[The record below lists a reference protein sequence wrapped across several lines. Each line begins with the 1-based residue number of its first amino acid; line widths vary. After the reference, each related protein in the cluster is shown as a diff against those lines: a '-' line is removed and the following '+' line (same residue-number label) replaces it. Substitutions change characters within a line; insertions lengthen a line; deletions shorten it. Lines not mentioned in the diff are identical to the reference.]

1 MEPETV
7 PEYFKLMGV
16 KLYRLTPIFITGGN
30 RMDRKGLEI
39 NMSREEVGMDDIS
52 KRLVHNKVCNVT
64 VKRNKNKLENALAVI
79 QELVKSGR
87 LHAEGE
93 VETIR
98 TPERL
103 KEYMDHCKQS
113 GEYVLDVET
122 TGLDIYNDILVG
134 ICLYTPGETS
144 AYVPFNHTDLQN
156 VRVADQMS
164 EEQVRD
170 IMLPCLQD
178 QELRCIN
185 HNIKFDN
192 KKLAWD
198 WKQIIVNIYWDT
210 LIAGYVLNENEPH
223 GLKPLY
229 NKYILHGKGSS
240 EDYGDLFEG
249 IPFNY
254 VPIDVAT
261 VYGANDGFKT
271 YALYKFQAQYL
282 REDHP
287 REDFRK
293 MYYVF
298 REVEMPLIPLCTD
311 MEMRGVEIREDF
323 AKELSEDF
331 NKEMVEVEA
340 KCDAYVEQF
349 KQYILDHNNLMRLT
363 KGTCKINYSSP
374 QQVAALFYDIFKLR
388 SVSRKEPRGTGDK
401 IIQKFLSTAKKKD
414 TKKSREFAEFLEN
427 YQRFKEIKKLLG
439 TYVDKIPQVKEPKIN
454 AVYTTY
460 NQYGAK
466 TGRFSSS
473 DTVSKINLQNIPSK
487 EKRIRKIFKA
497 RDGYKLVGGDFSQIE
512 PRVLAFLSGDE
523 SMINAYKEGKDLY
536 AIMGSQVYQ
545 LPYEDC
551 REFYP
556 DGTVNAEGKHRRTT
570 MKSVLLGIMYE
581 RGATAIGEQF
591 NKSAEWAQQLI
602 DNFYKSFPKINQYRL
617 KIENMAETYG
627 YVTTITGR
635 KRRLPDMQLEDKD
648 DYRYQEAHRQSLNSV
663 IQGSSADIMKLSMIA
678 IYNDPRYKALDCHM
692 IITVHDELIMEV
704 PEDHIKEGAELLVGT
719 MKRVGHSLIDLPM
732 SVDAEVNDYWYGEN
746 LAEKYGV

>member
-1 MEPETV
+1 MSRTELELNME
-7 PEYFKLMGV
+7 
-16 KLYRLTPIFITGGN
+16 
-30 RMDRKGLEI
+30 
-39 NMSREEVGMDDIS
+39 REEVSMDDIS
-52 KRLVHNKVCNVT
+52 SRLSHNKVCNVT

-170 IMLPCLQD
+170 IVIPYLQD

-254 VPIDVAT
+254 VPIEVAT

-523 SMINAYKEGKDLY
+523 SMINAYKEEKDLY

-704 PEDHIKEGAELLVGT
+704 PEDHIKDGAELLVGT

>member
-1 MEPETV
+1 
-7 PEYFKLMGV
+7 
-16 KLYRLTPIFITGGN
+16 
-30 RMDRKGLEI
+30 MDRKGLEI

-170 IMLPCLQD
+170 IMFPCLQD

-198 WKQIIVNIYWDT
+198 WKQTIVNIYWDT

-746 LAEKYGV
+746 LAEKYGL

>member
-1 MEPETV
+1 
-7 PEYFKLMGV
+7 
-16 KLYRLTPIFITGGN
+16 
-30 RMDRKGLEI
+30 MDRKGLEI

-170 IMLPCLQD
+170 IMISYLQD

-198 WKQIIVNIYWDT
+198 WKQVIVNIYWDT
-210 LIAGYVLNENEPH
+210 QIAGNVLNENEPH
-223 GLKPLY
+223 KLKPMY
-229 NKYILHGKGSS
+229 NKYILHGKGSG
-240 EDYGDLFEG
+240 EDYKDLFDG

-254 VPIDVAT
+254 VPIDIAT

-331 NKEMVEVEA
+331 NKELVEVEA

>member
-1 MEPETV
+1 
-7 PEYFKLMGV
+7 
-16 KLYRLTPIFITGGN
+16 
-30 RMDRKGLEI
+30 MDRKGLEI

-156 VRVADQMS
+156 VRVVDQMS

-170 IMLPCLQD
+170 IVIPYLQD

-254 VPIDVAT
+254 VPIEVAT

-298 REVEMPLIPLCTD
+298 LEVEMPLIPLCTD

-523 SMINAYKEGKDLY
+523 SMINAYREGKDLY

-551 REFYP
+551 REFHP

-704 PEDHIKEGAELLVGT
+704 PEEHIKEGAELLVGT

>member
-1 MEPETV
+1 
-7 PEYFKLMGV
+7 
-16 KLYRLTPIFITGGN
+16 
-30 RMDRKGLEI
+30 MDRKGLEI

-170 IMLPCLQD
+170 IVIPYLQD

-198 WKQIIVNIYWDT
+198 WKQVIVNIYWDT
-210 LIAGYVLNENEPH
+210 QIAGNVLNENEPH
-223 GLKPLY
+223 KLKPMY
-229 NKYILHGKGSS
+229 NKYILHGKGSG
-240 EDYGDLFEG
+240 EDYKDLFDG

-254 VPIDVAT
+254 VPIDIAT

-331 NKEMVEVEA
+331 NKELVEVEA

-374 QQVAALFYDIFKLR
+374 QQVAALFYDIFKLK

-523 SMINAYKEGKDLY
+523 SMINAYREGKDLY

>member
-1 MEPETV
+1 ME
-7 PEYFKLMGV
+7 
-16 KLYRLTPIFITGGN
+16 
-30 RMDRKGLEI
+30 
-39 NMSREEVGMDDIS
+39 REEVSMDDIS
-52 KRLVHNKVCNVT
+52 SRLSHNKVCNVT

-164 EEQVRD
+164 EEQVSD
-170 IMLPCLQD
+170 IVIPYLQD

-254 VPIDVAT
+254 VPIEVAT

>member
-1 MEPETV
+1 MSRKELELNME
-7 PEYFKLMGV
+7 
-16 KLYRLTPIFITGGN
+16 
-30 RMDRKGLEI
+30 
-39 NMSREEVGMDDIS
+39 REEVSMDDIS
-52 KRLVHNKVCNVT
+52 SRLSHNKVCNVT

-170 IMLPCLQD
+170 IVIPYLQD

-192 KKLAWD
+192 KKLVWD

-254 VPIDVAT
+254 VPIEVAT

-704 PEDHIKEGAELLVGT
+704 PEEHIKEGAELLVGT

>member
-1 MEPETV
+1 
-7 PEYFKLMGV
+7 
-16 KLYRLTPIFITGGN
+16 
-30 RMDRKGLEI
+30 MDRKGLEI

-170 IMLPCLQD
+170 IVIPYLQD

-198 WKQIIVNIYWDT
+198 WKQVIVNIYWDT
-210 LIAGYVLNENEPH
+210 QIAGNVLNENEPH
-223 GLKPLY
+223 KLKPMY
-229 NKYILHGKGSS
+229 NKYILHGKGSG
-240 EDYGDLFEG
+240 EDYKDLFDG

-254 VPIDVAT
+254 VPIDIAT

-331 NKEMVEVEA
+331 NKELVEVEA

-374 QQVAALFYDIFKLR
+374 QQVAALFYDIFKLK

-556 DGTVNAEGKHRRTT
+556 DGTVNTEGKHRRTT

-581 RGATAIGEQF
+581 RGATDIGEQF

>member
-1 MEPETV
+1 
-7 PEYFKLMGV
+7 
-16 KLYRLTPIFITGGN
+16 
-30 RMDRKGLEI
+30 MDRKGLEI

-156 VRVADQMS
+156 VRVANQMS

-388 SVSRKEPRGTGDK
+388 SVSRKESRGTGDK

>member
-1 MEPETV
+1 
-7 PEYFKLMGV
+7 
-16 KLYRLTPIFITGGN
+16 
-30 RMDRKGLEI
+30 MDRKGLEI

-170 IMLPCLQD
+170 IVIPYLQD

-229 NKYILHGKGSS
+229 NKYLLHGKGSS

-254 VPIDVAT
+254 VPIEVAT

-591 NKSAEWAQQLI
+591 NKSDEWAQQLI

-704 PEDHIKEGAELLVGT
+704 PEEHIKEGAELLVGT

>member
-1 MEPETV
+1 
-7 PEYFKLMGV
+7 
-16 KLYRLTPIFITGGN
+16 
-30 RMDRKGLEI
+30 MDRKGLEI

-170 IMLPCLQD
+170 IMITYLQD

-254 VPIDVAT
+254 VPIEVAT

>member
-1 MEPETV
+1 MSRKELELNME
-7 PEYFKLMGV
+7 
-16 KLYRLTPIFITGGN
+16 
-30 RMDRKGLEI
+30 
-39 NMSREEVGMDDIS
+39 REEVSMDDIS
-52 KRLVHNKVCNVT
+52 SRLSHNKVCNVT

-93 VETIR
+93 IETIR

-156 VRVADQMS
+156 VGVADQMS

-170 IMLPCLQD
+170 IVIPYLQD

-198 WKQIIVNIYWDT
+198 WKQIIVNIFWDT

-254 VPIDVAT
+254 VPIEVAT

-293 MYYVF
+293 MYHVF

>member
-1 MEPETV
+1 
-7 PEYFKLMGV
+7 
-16 KLYRLTPIFITGGN
+16 
-30 RMDRKGLEI
+30 MDRKGLEI

-497 RDGYKLVGGDFSQIE
+497 HDGYKLVGGDFSQIE

-704 PEDHIKEGAELLVGT
+704 PEEHIKEGAELLVGT

>member
-1 MEPETV
+1 
-7 PEYFKLMGV
+7 
-16 KLYRLTPIFITGGN
+16 
-30 RMDRKGLEI
+30 MDRKGLEI

-170 IMLPCLQD
+170 IMIPYLQD

-198 WKQIIVNIYWDT
+198 WKQVIVNIYWDT
-210 LIAGYVLNENEPH
+210 QIAGNVLNENEPH
-223 GLKPLY
+223 KLKPMY
-229 NKYILHGKGSS
+229 NKYILHGKGSG
-240 EDYGDLFEG
+240 EDYKDLFDG

-254 VPIDVAT
+254 VPIDIAT

-331 NKEMVEVEA
+331 NKELVEVEA

-374 QQVAALFYDIFKLR
+374 QQVAALFYDIFKLK

-556 DGTVNAEGKHRRTT
+556 DGTVNTEGKHRRTT

>member
-1 MEPETV
+1 MSRKELELNME
-7 PEYFKLMGV
+7 
-16 KLYRLTPIFITGGN
+16 
-30 RMDRKGLEI
+30 
-39 NMSREEVGMDDIS
+39 REEVSMDDIS
-52 KRLVHNKVCNVT
+52 SRLSHNKVCNVT

-170 IMLPCLQD
+170 IMLPYLQD

-198 WKQIIVNIYWDT
+198 WKQVIVNIYWDT
-210 LIAGYVLNENEPH
+210 QIAGNVLNENEPH
-223 GLKPLY
+223 KLKPMY
-229 NKYILHGKGSS
+229 NKYILHGKGSG
-240 EDYGDLFEG
+240 EDYKDLFDG

-254 VPIDVAT
+254 VPIDIAT

-282 REDHP
+282 REDYP

-331 NKEMVEVEA
+331 NKELVEVEA

-374 QQVAALFYDIFKLR
+374 QQVAALFYDIFKLK

>member
-1 MEPETV
+1 
-7 PEYFKLMGV
+7 
-16 KLYRLTPIFITGGN
+16 
-30 RMDRKGLEI
+30 MDRKGLEI

-170 IMLPCLQD
+170 IMFPCLQD

-198 WKQIIVNIYWDT
+198 WKQTIVNIYWDT

-746 LAEKYGV
+746 LSEKYGL

>member
-1 MEPETV
+1 
-7 PEYFKLMGV
+7 
-16 KLYRLTPIFITGGN
+16 
-30 RMDRKGLEI
+30 MDRKGLEI

-164 EEQVRD
+164 EEQVSD
-170 IMLPCLQD
+170 IVIPYLQD

-331 NKEMVEVEA
+331 NKEMIEVEA

-401 IIQKFLSTAKKKD
+401 IIQKFLGTAKKKD

-704 PEDHIKEGAELLVGT
+704 PEEHIKEGAELLVGT

>member
-1 MEPETV
+1 
-7 PEYFKLMGV
+7 
-16 KLYRLTPIFITGGN
+16 
-30 RMDRKGLEI
+30 MDRKGLEI

-170 IMLPCLQD
+170 IVIPYLQD

-254 VPIDVAT
+254 VPIEVAT

-704 PEDHIKEGAELLVGT
+704 PEDHIKDGAELLVGT

>member
-1 MEPETV
+1 
-7 PEYFKLMGV
+7 
-16 KLYRLTPIFITGGN
+16 
-30 RMDRKGLEI
+30 MDRKGLEI

-103 KEYMDHCKQS
+103 KEYMDRCKQS

-122 TGLDIYNDILVG
+122 TGLDIYSDILVG

-170 IMLPCLQD
+170 IMIPYLQD

-198 WKQIIVNIYWDT
+198 WKQVIVNIYWDT
-210 LIAGYVLNENEPH
+210 QIAGNVLNENEPH
-223 GLKPLY
+223 KLKPMY
-229 NKYILHGKGSS
+229 NKYILHGKGSG
-240 EDYGDLFEG
+240 EDYKDLFDG

-254 VPIDVAT
+254 VPIDIAT

-331 NKEMVEVEA
+331 NKELVEVEA

-374 QQVAALFYDIFKLR
+374 QQVAALFYDIFKLK

-678 IYNDPRYKALDCHM
+678 IYNDPRYKELDCHM

>member
-1 MEPETV
+1 
-7 PEYFKLMGV
+7 
-16 KLYRLTPIFITGGN
+16 
-30 RMDRKGLEI
+30 MDRKGLEI

-170 IMLPCLQD
+170 IMLPYLQD

-254 VPIDVAT
+254 VPIEVAT

-678 IYNDPRYKALDCHM
+678 IYNDPRYKELDCHM

-704 PEDHIKEGAELLVGT
+704 PEEHIKEGAELLVGA

>member
-1 MEPETV
+1 
-7 PEYFKLMGV
+7 
-16 KLYRLTPIFITGGN
+16 
-30 RMDRKGLEI
+30 MDRKGLEI
-39 NMSREEVGMDDIS
+39 NMSREEVGVDDIS

-79 QELVKSGR
+79 HELVKSGR

-170 IMLPCLQD
+170 IMIPYLQD

-198 WKQIIVNIYWDT
+198 WKQVIVNIYWDT
-210 LIAGYVLNENEPH
+210 QIAGNVLNENEPH
-223 GLKPLY
+223 KLKPMY
-229 NKYILHGKGSS
+229 NKYILHGKGSG
-240 EDYGDLFEG
+240 EDYKDLFDG

-254 VPIDVAT
+254 VPIDIAT

-331 NKEMVEVEA
+331 NKELVEVEA

-374 QQVAALFYDIFKLR
+374 QQVAALFYDIFKLK

>member
-1 MEPETV
+1 MSRKELELNME
-7 PEYFKLMGV
+7 
-16 KLYRLTPIFITGGN
+16 
-30 RMDRKGLEI
+30 
-39 NMSREEVGMDDIS
+39 REEVSMDDIS
-52 KRLVHNKVCNVT
+52 SRLSHNKVCNVT

-164 EEQVRD
+164 EEQVSD
-170 IMLPCLQD
+170 IVIPYLQD

-254 VPIDVAT
+254 VPIEVAT

-591 NKSAEWAQQLI
+591 NKSADWAQQLI

>member
-1 MEPETV
+1 MSRKELELNME
-7 PEYFKLMGV
+7 
-16 KLYRLTPIFITGGN
+16 
-30 RMDRKGLEI
+30 
-39 NMSREEVGMDDIS
+39 REEVSMDDIS
-52 KRLVHNKVCNVT
+52 SRLSHNKVCNVT

-170 IMLPCLQD
+170 IVIPYLQD

-254 VPIDVAT
+254 VPIEVAT

-704 PEDHIKEGAELLVGT
+704 PEENVKEGAELLVGT

>member
-1 MEPETV
+1 
-7 PEYFKLMGV
+7 
-16 KLYRLTPIFITGGN
+16 
-30 RMDRKGLEI
+30 MDRKGLEI

-103 KEYMDHCKQS
+103 KGYMDHCKQS

-164 EEQVRD
+164 EEQVRN
-170 IMLPCLQD
+170 IVIPYLQD

-254 VPIDVAT
+254 VPIEVAT

-331 NKEMVEVEA
+331 NKEMIEVEA

>member
-1 MEPETV
+1 
-7 PEYFKLMGV
+7 
-16 KLYRLTPIFITGGN
+16 
-30 RMDRKGLEI
+30 MDRKGLEI

-170 IMLPCLQD
+170 ITLPYLQD

-254 VPIDVAT
+254 VPIEVAT

-271 YALYKFQAQYL
+271 YALYKFQTQYL

-523 SMINAYKEGKDLY
+523 SMINAYKDGKDLY

-678 IYNDPRYKALDCHM
+678 IYNDPRYKELDCHM

-704 PEDHIKEGAELLVGT
+704 PEEHIKEGAELLVGT

>member
-1 MEPETV
+1 MSRKELELNME
-7 PEYFKLMGV
+7 
-16 KLYRLTPIFITGGN
+16 
-30 RMDRKGLEI
+30 
-39 NMSREEVGMDDIS
+39 REEVSMDDIS
-52 KRLVHNKVCNVT
+52 SRLSHNKVCNVT

-144 AYVPFNHTDLQN
+144 VYVPFNHTDLQN

-170 IMLPCLQD
+170 IMLPYLQD

-210 LIAGYVLNENEPH
+210 QIAGNVLNENESH
-223 GLKPLY
+223 KLKPMY
-229 NKYILHGKGSS
+229 NKYILHGKGSG
-240 EDYGDLFEG
+240 EDYKDLFDG

-254 VPIDVAT
+254 VPIDIAT

-271 YALYKFQAQYL
+271 YALYKFQDQYL

-298 REVEMPLIPLCTD
+298 REIEMPLIPLCTD

-331 NKEMVEVEA
+331 NKELVEVEA

-374 QQVAALFYDIFKLR
+374 QQVAALFYDIFKLK

-678 IYNDPRYKALDCHM
+678 IYNDPRYKELDCHM

-704 PEDHIKEGAELLVGT
+704 PEEHIKEGAELLVGT

>member
-1 MEPETV
+1 
-7 PEYFKLMGV
+7 
-16 KLYRLTPIFITGGN
+16 
-30 RMDRKGLEI
+30 
-39 NMSREEVGMDDIS
+39 
-52 KRLVHNKVCNVT
+52 
-64 VKRNKNKLENALAVI
+64 
-79 QELVKSGR
+79 
-87 LHAEGE
+87 
-93 VETIR
+93 
-98 TPERL
+98 
-103 KEYMDHCKQS
+103 
-113 GEYVLDVET
+113 
-122 TGLDIYNDILVG
+122 
-134 ICLYTPGETS
+134 
-144 AYVPFNHTDLQN
+144 
-156 VRVADQMS
+156 
-164 EEQVRD
+164 
-170 IMLPCLQD
+170 
-178 QELRCIN
+178 
-185 HNIKFDN
+185 
-192 KKLAWD
+192 
-198 WKQIIVNIYWDT
+198 
-210 LIAGYVLNENEPH
+210 
-223 GLKPLY
+223 
-229 NKYILHGKGSS
+229 
-240 EDYGDLFEG
+240 
-249 IPFNY
+249 
-254 VPIDVAT
+254 
-261 VYGANDGFKT
+261 
-271 YALYKFQAQYL
+271 
-282 REDHP
+282 
-287 REDFRK
+287 

-331 NKEMVEVEA
+331 NKELVEVEA

-374 QQVAALFYDIFKLR
+374 QQVAALFYDIFKLK

>member
-1 MEPETV
+1 
-7 PEYFKLMGV
+7 
-16 KLYRLTPIFITGGN
+16 
-30 RMDRKGLEI
+30 MDRKGLEI

-170 IMLPCLQD
+170 ITLPYLQD

-254 VPIDVAT
+254 VPIEVAT

-704 PEDHIKEGAELLVGT
+704 PEEHIKEGVELLVGT

>member
-1 MEPETV
+1 MSRKELELNME
-7 PEYFKLMGV
+7 
-16 KLYRLTPIFITGGN
+16 
-30 RMDRKGLEI
+30 
-39 NMSREEVGMDDIS
+39 REEVSMDDIS
-52 KRLVHNKVCNVT
+52 SRLSHNKVCNVT
-64 VKRNKNKLENALAVI
+64 VKRNKNKLENAIAVI

-144 AYVPFNHTDLQN
+144 VYVPFNHTDLQN

-170 IMLPCLQD
+170 IMIPYLQD

-210 LIAGYVLNENEPH
+210 QIAGNVLNENEPH
-223 GLKPLY
+223 KLKPMY
-229 NKYILHGKGSS
+229 NKYILHGKGSG
-240 EDYGDLFEG
+240 EDYKDLFDG

-254 VPIDVAT
+254 VPIDIAT

-331 NKEMVEVEA
+331 NKELVEVEA

-374 QQVAALFYDIFKLR
+374 QQVAALFYDIFKLK

-678 IYNDPRYKALDCHM
+678 IYNDPRYKELDCHM

-704 PEDHIKEGAELLVGT
+704 PEEHIKEGAELLVGT

>member
-1 MEPETV
+1 MSRKELELNME
-7 PEYFKLMGV
+7 
-16 KLYRLTPIFITGGN
+16 
-30 RMDRKGLEI
+30 
-39 NMSREEVGMDDIS
+39 REEVSMDDIS
-52 KRLVHNKVCNVT
+52 SRLSHNKVCNVT

-93 VETIR
+93 IETIR

-144 AYVPFNHTDLQN
+144 AYVPFNHTDFQN

-170 IMLPCLQD
+170 IVIPYLQD

-198 WKQIIVNIYWDT
+198 WKQIIVNIFWDT

-254 VPIDVAT
+254 VPIEVAT

-293 MYYVF
+293 MYHVF

-704 PEDHIKEGAELLVGT
+704 PEEHIKEGAELLVGT

-746 LAEKYGV
+746 LAEKYGL

>member
-1 MEPETV
+1 MSRKELELNME
-7 PEYFKLMGV
+7 
-16 KLYRLTPIFITGGN
+16 
-30 RMDRKGLEI
+30 
-39 NMSREEVGMDDIS
+39 REEVSMDDIS
-52 KRLVHNKVCNVT
+52 SRLFHNKVCNVT

-144 AYVPFNHTDLQN
+144 VYVPFNHTDLQN

-170 IMLPCLQD
+170 IMIPYLQD

-210 LIAGYVLNENEPH
+210 QIAGNVLNENESH
-223 GLKPLY
+223 KLKPMY
-229 NKYILHGKGSS
+229 NKYILHGKGSG
-240 EDYGDLFEG
+240 EDYKDLFDG

-254 VPIDVAT
+254 VPIDIAT

-331 NKEMVEVEA
+331 NKELVEVEA

-556 DGTVNAEGKHRRTT
+556 DGTVNVEGKHRRTT

>member
-1 MEPETV
+1 
-7 PEYFKLMGV
+7 
-16 KLYRLTPIFITGGN
+16 
-30 RMDRKGLEI
+30 
-39 NMSREEVGMDDIS
+39 
-52 KRLVHNKVCNVT
+52 
-64 VKRNKNKLENALAVI
+64 
-79 QELVKSGR
+79 
-87 LHAEGE
+87 
-93 VETIR
+93 
-98 TPERL
+98 
-103 KEYMDHCKQS
+103 
-113 GEYVLDVET
+113 
-122 TGLDIYNDILVG
+122 
-134 ICLYTPGETS
+134 
-144 AYVPFNHTDLQN
+144 
-156 VRVADQMS
+156 
-164 EEQVRD
+164 
-170 IMLPCLQD
+170 MLPYLQD

-198 WKQIIVNIYWDT
+198 WKQIIVNIFWDT

-254 VPIDVAT
+254 VPIEVAT

-340 KCDAYVEQF
+340 KCDAYVEKF

-678 IYNDPRYKALDCHM
+678 IYNDPRYKELDCHM

-704 PEDHIKEGAELLVGT
+704 PEEHIKEGAELLVGT

>member
-1 MEPETV
+1 
-7 PEYFKLMGV
+7 
-16 KLYRLTPIFITGGN
+16 
-30 RMDRKGLEI
+30 MDRKGLEI
-39 NMSREEVGMDDIS
+39 NMSRDEVGMDDIS

-170 IMLPCLQD
+170 IVIPYLQD

-192 KKLAWD
+192 KNLAWD
-198 WKQIIVNIYWDT
+198 WNQVIVNIYWDT

-254 VPIDVAT
+254 VPIEVAT

-704 PEDHIKEGAELLVGT
+704 PEEHIKEGAELLVGT

>member
-1 MEPETV
+1 MSRKELELNME
-7 PEYFKLMGV
+7 
-16 KLYRLTPIFITGGN
+16 
-30 RMDRKGLEI
+30 
-39 NMSREEVGMDDIS
+39 REEVSMDDIS
-52 KRLVHNKVCNVT
+52 SRLSHNKVCNVT

-87 LHAEGE
+87 LHAEGKI
-93 VETIR
+93 ETIR

-156 VRVADQMS
+156 IRVADQMS

-170 IMLPCLQD
+170 TMIPYLQD

-198 WKQIIVNIYWDT
+198 WKQIIVNIFWDT

-254 VPIDVAT
+254 VPIEVAT

-340 KCDAYVEQF
+340 KCDAYVDQF

-704 PEDHIKEGAELLVGT
+704 PEEHIKEGAELLVGT

>member
-1 MEPETV
+1 
-7 PEYFKLMGV
+7 
-16 KLYRLTPIFITGGN
+16 
-30 RMDRKGLEI
+30 MDRKGLEI

-254 VPIDVAT
+254 VPIEVAT

>member
-1 MEPETV
+1 
-7 PEYFKLMGV
+7 
-16 KLYRLTPIFITGGN
+16 
-30 RMDRKGLEI
+30 MDRKGLVI

-64 VKRNKNKLENALAVI
+64 VKRIKNKLENALAVI

-704 PEDHIKEGAELLVGT
+704 PEEHIKEGAELLVGT

-746 LAEKYGV
+746 LAEKYGL

>member
-1 MEPETV
+1 MSRKELELNME
-7 PEYFKLMGV
+7 
-16 KLYRLTPIFITGGN
+16 
-30 RMDRKGLEI
+30 
-39 NMSREEVGMDDIS
+39 REEVSMDDIS
-52 KRLVHNKVCNVT
+52 SRLSHNKVCNVT

-374 QQVAALFYDIFKLR
+374 QQVAALFYDIYKLR

-556 DGTVNAEGKHRRTT
+556 DGTVNTEGKHRRTT

>member
-1 MEPETV
+1 
-7 PEYFKLMGV
+7 
-16 KLYRLTPIFITGGN
+16 
-30 RMDRKGLEI
+30 MDRKGLEI

-170 IMLPCLQD
+170 IVIPYLQD

-254 VPIDVAT
+254 VPIEVAT

-523 SMINAYKEGKDLY
+523 SMINAYREGKDLY

-704 PEDHIKEGAELLVGT
+704 PEEHIKEGAELLVGT